1 MSDEPAVH
9 DKVALRVI
17 LFLGCGMLLGLAG
30 VILLVHESIR
40 SANEVD
46 PSTVALVSGVST
58 LVGMGFGALGAIL
71 GRPSATPAGT
81 PADPVNV
88 QTATEPLAVTPVT
101 GNTPSSF
108 DVHPDAPEE
117 SDL

>member
-1 MSDEPAVH
+1 MNDTPH
-9 DKVALRVI
+9 DRVALAVI
-17 LFLGCGMLLGLAG
+17 FFLGVGMLLGLGG
-30 VILLVHESIR
+30 VILLVHESIN
-40 SANEVD
+40 SANEID

-71 GRPSATPAGT
+71 GRPAPTPTQPAGT

-88 QTATEPLAVTPVT
+88 TLPDEPVQVTPVAA
-101 GNTPSSF
+101 
-108 DVHPDAPEE
+108 DVHPDAPEA

>member
-1 MSDEPAVH
+1 MSDVH

-17 LFLGCGMLLGLAG
+17 LFLGTGMLLGLAG
-30 VILLVHESIR
+30 VILLVHESIQ
-40 SANEVD
+40 SSNEID

-71 GRPSATPAGT
+71 GRPSTT
-81 PADPVNV
+81 SEPV
-88 QTATEPLAVTPVT
+88 PVT
-101 GNTPSSF
+101 TQPG
-108 DVHPDAPEE
+108 DVLATSDVTAGINPTVTIHPDAPAE

>member
-1 MSDEPAVH
+1 MNDKPEVH

-17 LFLGCGMLLGLAG
+17 LFLGLGMLLGLAG
-30 VILLVHESIR
+30 VILLVHESIQ
-40 SANEVD
+40 SANQVD

-71 GRPSATPAGT
+71 GRPSAAPAPAGT

-88 QTATEPLAVTPVT
+88 KTADDPLEVTPV
-101 GNTPSSF
+101 PA
-108 DVHPDAPEE
+108 DVHPDAPDS

>member
-1 MSDEPAVH
+1 MNEQVH
-9 DKVALRVI
+9 DRVALWVI
-17 LFLGCGMLLGLAG
+17 FFLGCGMLIGLGG
-30 VILLVHESIR
+30 VILLVHESIN
-40 SANEVD
+40 SANEID

-71 GRPSATPAGT
+71 GRPATATPVVPAGT
-81 PADPVNV
+81 PSDPVNV
-88 QTATEPLAVTPVT
+88 TLPDEPVQVTPV
-101 GNTPSSF
+101 PA

>member
-1 MSDEPAVH
+1 MNDKPEVH

-17 LFLGCGMLLGLAG
+17 LFLGLGMLLGLAG
-30 VILLVHESIR
+30 VILLVHESIQ

-71 GRPSATPAGT
+71 GRPATATPAAPAGT
-81 PADPVNV
+81 PTDPVNV
-88 QTATEPLAVTPVT
+88 TLPDEPVQVTPV
-101 GNTPSSF
+101 PA
-108 DVHPDAPEE
+108 DVHPDAPDS

>member
-1 MSDEPAVH
+1 MSADTPQVH

-30 VILLVHESIR
+30 VIVLVHESIQ
-40 SANEVD
+40 SQSEID

-58 LVGMGFGALGAIL
+58 LVGMGFGALGSIL
-71 GRPSATPAGT
+71 GRPANAG
-81 PADPVNV
+81 PPQPVVVENPPSNPVN
-88 QTATEPLAVTPVT
+88 TADATAGVNGVV
-101 GNTPSSF
+101 
-108 DVHPDAPEE
+108 DIHPNAPAS

>member
-1 MSDEPAVH
+1 MNETH

-30 VILLVHESIR
+30 VIVLVHESIR
-40 SANEVD
+40 SANQVD

-58 LVGMGFGALGAIL
+58 LVGMGFGALGSIL
-71 GRPSATPAGT
+71 GRPSAPTAPAGT

-88 QTATEPLAVTPVT
+88 TLPDEPVQVTPVAAE
-101 GNTPSSF
+101 
-108 DVHPDAPEE
+108 VHPDAPEA

>member
-1 MSDEPAVH
+1 MNDVLH

-17 LFLGCGMLLGLAG
+17 AFLGVATLLGLAG
-30 VILLVHESIR
+30 VILLVHESIN
-40 SANEVD
+40 SANEID

-71 GRPSATPAGT
+71 GRPSPAPTTPAGT
-81 PADPVNV
+81 PSDPVAVTLPDEPV
-88 QTATEPLAVTPVT
+88 QVTPVA
-101 GNTPSSF
+101 P
-108 DVHPDAPEE
+108 HPDAPKE